1 MGALRTPLTREQVLA
16 QRDALPVFPRVIDDV
31 LATLDD
37 PDANV
42 GQLVA
47 HVGRD
52 PVLAAQV
59 FSIANSAASHT
70 RRDGKVR
77 DLYTATSMIGLA
89 RLRQTTIVT
98 SLAGFLRGALPPG
111 LSPGFW
117 EHSAAAGVCARQV
130 ALHVH
135 QPSDPALIA
144 GLLHDIGQLWLFR
157 FQPELFMEAWQVAV
171 RREMTIDAA
180 ERERFGVDHAQI
192 GAWLAESWDLPP
204 PVCAAIRHH
213 HAPDGALH
221 EPLVAVVH
229 VAEVLSNALD
239 LGGSAPRVGYLS
251 DAACEQLGL
260 RWDESTESLFGRIDA
275 VSHFIST
282 YFRSHGVSEDVR
294 A

>member
-1 MGALRTPLTREQVLA
+1 METRTVTREEVIA
-16 QRDALPVFPRVIDDV
+16 QRDALPVFPRVIDDI

-42 GQLVA
+42 GLLVA
-47 HVGRD
+47 HVSRD

-59 FSIANSAASHT
+59 FSIANSAASHS

-77 DLYTATSMIGLA
+77 DLYTATSLIGLS

-98 SLAGFLRGALPPG
+98 SLSGFLRGALPPG
-111 LSPGFW
+111 LAPGFW
-117 EHSAAAGVCARQV
+117 EHSAATGVCARQL
-130 ALHVH
+130 AQHVH
-135 QPSDPALIA
+135 QPGDAALIA

-157 FQPELFMEAWQVAV
+157 FQPEAFMAAWQAAE

-180 ERERFGVDHAQI
+180 ERARFGVDHATI
-192 GAWLAESWDLPP
+192 GAWLAESWDLPA

-213 HAPDGALH
+213 HAPDSALN

-239 LGGSAPRVGYLS
+239 LGGGNPRVSSLS

-260 RWDESTESLFGRIDA
+260 RWDESAESLFGRIDA
-275 VSHFIST
+275 VSHFVAT
-282 YFRSHGVSEDVR
+282 YFRPQ
-294 A
+294 

>member
-1 MGALRTPLTREQVLA
+1 MDAPSQIAVTREAVLA

-47 HVGRD
+47 HVARD

-59 FSIANSAASHT
+59 FSIANAAASHT

-77 DLYTATSMIGLA
+77 DLYTATSMIGLT

-111 LSPGFW
+111 LTPGFW
-117 EHSAAAGVCARQV
+117 EHSAATGVCARQL

-135 QPSDPALIA
+135 QSSDAALIA

-157 FQPELFMEAWQVAV
+157 FHPEAFMAAWQTAACG
-171 RREMTIDAA
+171 EAPIETA
-180 ERERFGVDHAQI
+180 ERERFGVDHSTI
-192 GAWLAESWDLPP
+192 GAWLAESWDLPA

-213 HAPDGALH
+213 HAPDSALH

-239 LGGSAPRVGYLS
+239 LGGSDPRVGYLS

-260 RWDESTESLFGRIDA
+260 SWDESAESLFGRIDA
-275 VSHFIST
+275 VSHFIAT
-282 YFRSHGVSEDVR
+282 YFRSQ
-294 A
+294 